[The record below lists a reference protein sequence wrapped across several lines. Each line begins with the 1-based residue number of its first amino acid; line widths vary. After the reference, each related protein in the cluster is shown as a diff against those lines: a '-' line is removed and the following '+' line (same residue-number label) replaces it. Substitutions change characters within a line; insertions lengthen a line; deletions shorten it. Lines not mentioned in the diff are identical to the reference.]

1 MIEELSGRK
10 NFNSNLYLQNDE
22 LGKKLAIKILAN
34 SLLVKS
40 GDYGILK
47 PKEDNFLIVSR
58 KNPSPNKTGISLL

>member
-34 SLLVKS
+34 INKFCLFASARSLCFSFMIK
-40 GDYGILK
+40 IM
-47 PKEDNFLIVSR
+47 
-58 KNPSPNKTGISLL
+58 